1 MARLIVC
8 EATDIEFSK
17 LRISRAYIKLL
28 CIPESAEKIVFLTR
42 IGNCEVRMLESS
54 QNGSDAAPLF
64 SIELFDHDAQLSVDV
79 CDCFGIDEGAAA
91 FRDFISRW
99 SGWVVAAGRGPLKPT
114 AIRVKSQSS
123 QNISPTMKMIVI
135 GSDIE
140 ERMERLKQFEAWGNV
155 CPIAFEGLISKA
167 AWEGYWTQLDAVL
180 DSRREGQVKAA
191 VVRGEIMTAIAKQP
205 ASRLS
210 FASSS

>member
-1 MARLIVC
+1 
-8 EATDIEFSK
+8 
-17 LRISRAYIKLL
+17 
-28 CIPESAEKIVFLTR
+28 
-42 IGNCEVRMLESS
+42 
-54 QNGSDAAPLF
+54 
-64 SIELFDHDAQLSVDV
+64 
-79 CDCFGIDEGAAA
+79 
-91 FRDFISRW
+91 
-99 SGWVVAAGRGPLKPT
+99 
-114 AIRVKSQSS
+114 VKSQSS
-123 QNISPTMKMIVI
+123 QNIGPTMKMIVI

-180 DSRREGQVKAA
+180 DSMREAQVKAA
-191 VVRGEIMTAIAKQP
+191 VVREEIMTAIAKQP